1 MNKKIIA
8 TVGACAL
15 CLGLGV
21 AGTLAWLTDTTG
33 EVKNTFTTSDINITL
48 TETESNVDNDG
59 SPNTNSYQM
68 IP

>member
-21 AGTLAWLTDTTG
+21 AGTLAWLTDKTESVT
-33 EVKNTFTTSDINITL
+33 NTFTTS
-48 TETESNVDNDG
+48 NVDITGCKSILNFISCIG
-59 SPNTNSYQM
+59 QPC
-68 IP
+68 